1 VLRER
6 VIAYVTS
13 AVDQPPGTAG
23 TGAAGGPDALAE
35 RLAGAA
41 RAALTAASAQ
51 SGGRAA
57 ALDLLAADALVTL
70 ALLRQAE
77 EEPAMLQAF
86 AARLLELEFTAA

>member
-1 VLRER
+1 MLRER
-6 VIAYVTS
+6 VIAYVGR
-13 AVDQPPGTAG
+13 AVDQQARATA

-41 RAALTAASAQ
+41 RSALTAAAAQ

-86 AARLLELEFTAA
+86 ATRLLELEFTAA